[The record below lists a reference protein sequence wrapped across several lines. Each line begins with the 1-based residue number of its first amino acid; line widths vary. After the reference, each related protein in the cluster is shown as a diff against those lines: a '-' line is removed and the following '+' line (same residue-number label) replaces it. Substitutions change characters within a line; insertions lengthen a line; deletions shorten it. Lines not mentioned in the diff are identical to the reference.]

1 MMTAAATDLATI
13 RSTLNAVNAAA
24 AAHTTA
30 LLAAGADEVSAAI
43 VALFSAHG
51 QEYQALS
58 AQAAA
63 FQDEFVQVLTAG
75 AASYRGAEAVNAA
88 APGNY
93 SPGSSKGSP
102 THWSTSGCCRRRT
115 SPRHTPRSTAWP
127 P

>member
-1 MMTAAATDLATI
+1 MTAAATDLATI

-63 FQDEFVQVLTAG
+63 FQDEFRGPAG
-75 AASYRGAEAVNAA
+75 VTDALVDIGLLSPSYFATTYPAVNSVAA
-88 APGNY
+88 VTEVA
-93 SPGSSKGSP
+93 
-102 THWSTSGCCRRRT
+102 
-115 SPRHTPRSTAWP
+115 
-127 P
+127 